1 MYAIIETGGKQYKVS
16 SGNTLKVDKLSSE
29 GTSVT
34 IDKVLAIMDGEKTI
48 YGTPYINGA
57 GVKAEIIGTG
67 KAKKVIVYKQRP
79 RKVYRKL
86 TGHRQQF
93 TMLKINEVIYGG

>member
-16 SGNTLKVDKLSSE
+16 AGDTLKVDKLSSE
-29 GTSVT
+29 DTSIT
-34 IDKVLAIMDGEKTI
+34 LDKVLAIMDGTKTVL
-48 YGTPYINGA
+48 GSPYVKGA
-57 GVKAEIIGTG
+57 EVKAEILGTE

-86 TGHRQQF
+86 RGHRQQF
-93 TMLKINEVIYGG
+93 TKLKINEVSLGG